1 MTLEVSAQFEA
12 DAEGEEGAAAAAGAH
27 AGRARG
33 EAVDLAILSQV
44 KRTAGRSKQI
54 ADQLRSLKSMMYE
67 LEGELR
73 RL

>member
-1 MTLEVSAQFEA
+1 MSAQFEA
-12 DAEGEEGAAAAAGAH
+12 DTEGEEGAAAR
-27 AGRARG
+27 AGRAHG

-54 ADQLRSLKSMMYE
+54 ADQLRSLKTMMYE

>member
-12 DAEGEEGAAAAAGAH
+12 DTEGEEGAAAAR
-27 AGRARG
+27 AGRAHG

-54 ADQLRSLKSMMYE
+54 ADQLRSLKTMMYE